1 IPSHVNWYANLSRA
15 NRIFPLCRSW
25 IVTDVCQLLMWHRK
39 SMATS
44 LRPLWVV
51 LLFFSLLVLS
61 HFKSTSGHS
70 LMIEDPD
77 SAGVPG
83 EFTEGDD
90 PITDD
95 IVRGCECWRWPE
107 CVSNCTINPILQSPL
122 QADHL
127 LLASLARPF
136 VMMFPFQDRRNRS
149 KYGTSTASRRGTYY
163 MSTKFWIHLP
173 DGQHVQLKIHKSGI
187 FGQPNSYSTL
197 YYQRNPEG
205 QTYPFAS
212 NKLDHCFYTGTVRRN
227 PNRPELVTTYVA
239 VDTCRGLRG
248 LIQISNQTYGI
259 LPLQCA
265 ICPTD
270 RLPHVVFPHVTN
282 SIERD
287 AKLPVHWQLTGVRPR
302 KLPRLE
308 NLGELL
314 YTIRLAVILDH
325 NLFVTFDRKL
335 DQCIHY
341 IGSVINQAT
350 KSFQGIPIELQ
361 LVRSEIWNLNT
372 HFPLNSSIKTT
383 LNNLAIYSTRQVRL
397 RNSVNPTISRSLNAS
412 LSSSPSSP
420 SLSHQTGA
428 NWRYRRAAVPMAS
441 TSSPT
446 LGSQHDVDIL
456 FTATPFVDAVEYL
469 AVPDSICTPRSLAVI
484 QVNTSE
490 TVYHTSRLL
499 SLAIAEVLGLKSF
512 ACPSLYSCTSQEILS
527 DGDKS
532 RIRLALLSGMAD
544 CLISTGTQDVSA
556 FRVDD
561 CGNGELDRGEECDPT
576 VVANA
581 SMPCCNPRTC
591 LADVDATCT
600 HGACCYRCALANRGH
615 LCRPARD
622 QCDLPEFCTGSQPSC
637 PADMYLENGTPC
649 LTRSSSRSETKSTV
663 TQATT
668 QSTVDEAKALCY
680 QGRCPTR
687 AGQCQ
692 LIWGSSA
699 SKAADY
705 CFELHNTRTAGACG
719 VHGENCKPEHAMC
732 GLLHCQGGEPR
743 PVSKEAQT
751 GQPFLTYTEHRGQ
764 QFECKHLSH
773 TAAVRFVP
781 EGAACADNRYCFHR
795 QCVSPNVAL
804 RSRCPSGPRSSSS
817 TDGRDSLLQN
827 ITCSEHGLCM
837 DTGFCLCHPGW
848 TGLACQLSE
857 TTVRSSRP
865 SSPVANTKTPFAIDP
880 DMIPRIW
887 AYMEAMQ
894 RSDWTASDISR
905 DTSGGRAEKTHLT
918 TFYLVAILGSV
929 VGGMFIF
936 LTIFMLI
943 YRRRGRT
950 GFPRKVSRSR
960 CLFWTRHVGRN
971 GSVLQDASKSN
982 GSVRLY
988 ETSGDNRDLQYA
1000 ALSPTRGRRSR
1011 GRFDEVNRREPFHMT
1026 RWTPERLSSSGR
1038 FSRRRRRHDDQRGD
1052 SFERNCEYE
1061 RNGDSGRRRRKHCR
1075 LSHRESGEHTKRSGR
1090 RSAKHSDGS
1099 LGPERGRLLDSIGG
1113 MMNHSDTELACR
1125 QQHCVDVDC
1134 SSIDRIIKFGSM
1146 PSYKEDKLKQHKRP
1160 PDVTTSR
1167 TVVSSSSTPSTYP
1180 HSKNEPAPTCTTPTT
1195 TCPAP
1200 VVIDLVSADPTP
1212 ASRQRGLPSVVS
1224 PTGSPSC
1231 AATAPSSSSSP
1242 PPPLFSHT
1250 LSTLGDTD
1258 TTNVFNWTRPHPMFT
1273 TQSSNAGLLCATNML
1288 IEAGK
1293 AGAAAAAKSTSGTAV
1308 QTGTSRSVEV
1318 TQSTEP
1324 LNDVHFSIIMENS
1337 WRQPE
1342 KGILKNK
1349 NEGGGLTSESASASK
1364 SARKSN
1370 EGKHRGRHSHR
1381 RHRHQHHS
1389 RRHSRS
1395 CNRSSDP
1402 NRRSGDE
1409 GCCASRGSVCSDC
1422 SCCIYDETRLTVDER
1437 SRSVGGNEQRHSR
1450 QQSGKIITRRSGSEE
1465 GRHPDSSSCSSREL
1479 GSSSSHS
1486 STSSSFSALDV
1497 NPELLTSSSST
1508 TSTCS
1513 TALEVGPDGTTR
1525 RLGRTDCETSTHTD
1539 HSRQRSNSGPMSVRA
1554 RSGDA
1559 GGRSDGVSGLC
1570 DHDSNTCR
1578 NHHDCRHRRR
1588 RHRRYGK
1595 HETSNKRS
1603 RRHHGSC
1610 GDGPVPTSGCGT
1622 SSLSGTVAALESSGS
1637 SQSGNPNGTPALS
1650 CASSSSSCLVSGSVK
1665 HVHRHHRRL
1674 RARRSTDEDAT
1685 TSGSH
1690 RSSPMPPVPTIL
1702 CNAGQQTD
1710 EVSLLKAAGFT
1721 ILPRR
1726 DPSSCR
1732 PVKSCSN
1739 RDIEESEGEWE
1750 EVDCSES
1757 ACEECQAAGSV
1768 KPGIDVIGRHPPD
1781 STTSHYPTQPLLPGS
1796 ALNSVSPMEP
1806 SSGITGHANP
1816 AYMPTSRH
1824 TMDANMSNPSLS
1836 YQQQSTASSSLGSSK
1851 NSRIG
1856 TPAMTPFNPQ
1866 PSLFPVSSST
1876 THSPHGSSFGVGNA
1890 KTGVSNRAA
1899 SSSSCSSSSMA
1910 GQPVTPFG
1918 GRSHGLVNV
1927 NKAPNTGELLHLL
1940 IISAYI
1946 TVESNQVHPG
1956 SRRHKLTT
1964 SLIPRTQ
1971 SNIGHGSPTNPSQIH
1986 PRNPIPVIYHAS
1998 ADNGDTHYQ
2007 HPYEDVA
2014 NDEYADASNGNVNL
2028 QHSQHNHIYHQH
2040 GLLSEPGES
2049 NGCAYTKGADD
2060 DDEERLSLDEG
2071 HHTGLVPST
2080 LAGMMPGPGP
2090 LFLDRFDPVHNYPRP
2105 QDPRLGSAQM
2115 WSESIGGGF
2124 RKPEQRIMTTHLG
2137 PGTRRLSPTVGHGT
2151 QLVCT
2156 DQSINAT
2163 QSSSSHDATDDA
2175 CSEFSLSAFRRDD
2188 IRIPYGGHPP
2198 TSTAARSSSNMLA
2211 SGHEGGRKQN
2221 HHSRVQ
2227 PASVSDMG
2235 SVTEVHSNDGTCDES
2250 DTSSL
2255 PEASC
2260 DLVQL
2265 AQLDV
2270 SAGRPNPLL
2279 NDLARQQVSGARR
2292 WISPLP
2298 LVTSSQVSHHVPLSV
2313 VSTATLYD
2321 LGSARTNCQ
2330 PYVMIAD
2337 DRLTSPVG
2345 TRGPPPADG

>member
-1 IPSHVNWYANLSRA
+1 
-15 NRIFPLCRSW
+15 
-25 IVTDVCQLLMWHRK
+25 
-39 SMATS
+39 
-44 LRPLWVV
+44 
-51 LLFFSLLVLS
+51 
-61 HFKSTSGHS
+61 
-70 LMIEDPD
+70 
-77 SAGVPG
+77 
-83 EFTEGDD
+83 
-90 PITDD
+90 
-95 IVRGCECWRWPE
+95 
-107 CVSNCTINPILQSPL
+107 
-122 QADHL
+122 
-127 LLASLARPF
+127 
-136 VMMFPFQDRRNRS
+136 MF
-149 KYGTSTASRRGTYY
+149 
-163 MSTKFWIHLP
+163 L
-173 DGQHVQLKIHKSGI
+173 
-187 FGQPNSYSTL
+187 
-197 YYQRNPEG
+197 
-205 QTYPFAS
+205 
-212 NKLDHCFYTGTVRRN
+212 
-227 PNRPELVTTYVA
+227 
-239 VDTCRGLRG
+239 
-248 LIQISNQTYGI
+248 
-259 LPLQCA
+259 
-265 ICPTD
+265 
-270 RLPHVVFPHVTN
+270 
-282 SIERD
+282 
-287 AKLPVHWQLTGVRPR
+287 
-302 KLPRLE
+302 
-308 NLGELL
+308 
-314 YTIRLAVILDH
+314 
-325 NLFVTFDRKL
+325 
-335 DQCIHY
+335 
-341 IGSVINQAT
+341 
-350 KSFQGIPIELQ
+350 
-361 LVRSEIWNLNT
+361 
-372 HFPLNSSIKTT
+372 
-383 LNNLAIYSTRQVRL
+383 
-397 RNSVNPTISRSLNAS
+397 
-412 LSSSPSSP
+412 
-420 SLSHQTGA
+420 
-428 NWRYRRAAVPMAS
+428 
-441 TSSPT
+441 
-446 LGSQHDVDIL
+446 
-456 FTATPFVDAVEYL
+456 
-469 AVPDSICTPRSLAVI
+469 
-484 QVNTSE
+484 
-490 TVYHTSRLL
+490 
-499 SLAIAEVLGLKSF
+499 
-512 ACPSLYSCTSQEILS
+512 
-527 DGDKS
+527 
-532 RIRLALLSGMAD
+532 
-544 CLISTGTQDVSA
+544 
-556 FRVDD
+556 
-561 CGNGELDRGEECDPT
+561 
-576 VVANA
+576 
-581 SMPCCNPRTC
+581 
-591 LADVDATCT
+591 
-600 HGACCYRCALANRGH
+600 
-615 LCRPARD
+615 
-622 QCDLPEFCTGSQPSC
+622 QPSC

-663 TQATT
+663 TQSTT
-668 QSTVDEAKALCY
+668 QSAVDEAKALCY

-692 LIWGSSA
+692 LIWGPSA

-719 VHGENCKPEHAMC
+719 VHA
-732 GLLHCQGGEPR
+732 
-743 PVSKEAQT
+743 
-751 GQPFLTYTEHRGQ
+751 
-764 QFECKHLSH
+764 
-773 TAAVRFVP
+773 
-781 EGAACADNRYCFHR
+781 
-795 QCVSPNVAL
+795 
-804 RSRCPSGPRSSSS
+804 
-817 TDGRDSLLQN
+817 
-827 ITCSEHGLCM
+827 
-837 DTGFCLCHPGW
+837 
-848 TGLACQLSE
+848 
-857 TTVRSSRP
+857 
-865 SSPVANTKTPFAIDP
+865 
-880 DMIPRIW
+880 
-887 AYMEAMQ
+887 
-894 RSDWTASDISR
+894 
-905 DTSGGRAEKTHLT
+905 SGGRAEKTHLT
-918 TFYLVAILGSV
+918 TLYLVAILGSV

-936 LTIFMLI
+936 LTIFMFI
-943 YRRRGRT
+943 YRQ
-950 GFPRKVSRSR
+950 
-960 CLFWTRHVGRN
+960 VGRN

-982 GSVRLY
+982 GSIRLY

-1000 ALSPTRGRRSR
+1000 ALSPTRGRHSR
-1011 GRFDEVNRREPFHMT
+1011 GRFDEVNRREPFHIT
-1026 RWTPERLSSSGR
+1026 RWTPERLSSSSR
-1038 FSRRRRRHDDQRGD
+1038 FSRRRRRHGDQRGD
-1052 SFERNCEYE
+1052 SSERNCEYE

-1099 LGPERGRLLDSIGG
+1099 LGPERGRLLDSIGA

-1180 HSKNEPAPTCTTPTT
+1180 HSKNEPAPTCTIPTT

-1200 VVIDLVSADPTP
+1200 AVIDLVSAGPTP

-1231 AATAPSSSSSP
+1231 VATSPLSSSPP

-1258 TTNVFNWTRPHPMFT
+1258 TTNVFSWTRPHPMFT
-1273 TQSSNAGLLCATNML
+1273 TQSSDAGLLCATNML

-1293 AGAAAAAKSTSGTAV
+1293 AGAAAAAKCTSATAV
-1308 QTGTSRSVEV
+1308 QTGTSRAVEV

-1349 NEGGGLTSESASASK
+1349 NEGGGLTSESASVSK
-1364 SARKSN
+1364 SVRKSN

-1395 CNRSSDP
+1395 FNRSSDP

-1422 SCCIYDETRLTVDER
+1422 SCCIYDEARPTVDER

-1450 QQSGKIITRRSGSEE
+1450 QQPGKIIIRRSGSDE

-1497 NPELLTSSSST
+1497 NPDLLTSSSST

-1525 RLGRTDCETSTHTD
+1525 RLGRTDGETSTHTE
-1539 HSRQRSNSGPMSVRA
+1539 HPRQRTNSGPVSVRA

-1559 GGRSDGVSGLC
+1559 GGRSDGVSGLG
-1570 DHDSNTCR
+1570 DHDSNACR
-1578 NHHDCRHRRR
+1578 NHHDCRNRRR

-1622 SSLSGTVAALESSGS
+1622 SSLSGTVAAFESSGS

-1690 RSSPMPPVPTIL
+1690 RSSPMPPIPTIL

-1732 PVKSCSN
+1732 PIKSCSN

-1781 STTSHYPTQPLLPGS
+1781 SATSHYPTQSLLPGP
-1796 ALNSVSPMEP
+1796 ALNSLSPMES

-1856 TPAMTPFNPQ
+1856 TPSMTPFNPQ

-1890 KTGVSNRAA
+1890 KTGVSNKAA

-1910 GQPVTPFG
+1910 GQPVTPFS

-1927 NKAPNTGELLHLL
+1927 NKAPNTDDFAGQHSETEVDAHLHIQVGGVSRSIGPLYRP
-1940 IISAYI
+1940 ISPNSNPPIAFQTVCSPPPPTGAYPLM
-1946 TVESNQVHPG
+1946 TQPYHFTRQHPA
-1956 SRRHKLTT
+1956 SVARRDGFPIST

-1986 PRNPIPVIYHAS
+1986 SRNPIPVVYHAS

-2028 QHSQHNHIYHQH
+2028 QQSQHNHIYHQH
-2040 GLLSEPGES
+2040 GLLSEPVES

-2090 LFLDRFDPVHNYPRP
+2090 LFLDRFDPVTPVHNYPRP

-2115 WSESIGGGF
+2115 WPESIGGGF

-2156 DQSINAT
+2156 DPSINAT

-2198 TSTAARSSSNMLA
+2198 ASTAARSSSNVLA

-2227 PASVSDMG
+2227 PASASDMG

-2337 DRLTSPVG
+2337 DRLISPVG
-2345 TRGPPPADG
+2345 TRGPPPADS